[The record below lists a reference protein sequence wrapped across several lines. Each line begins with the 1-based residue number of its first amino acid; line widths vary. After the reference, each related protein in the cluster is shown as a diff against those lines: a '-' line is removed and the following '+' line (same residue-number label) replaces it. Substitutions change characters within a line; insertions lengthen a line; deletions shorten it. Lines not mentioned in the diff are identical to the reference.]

1 MRSLGIYLKEKDYGL
16 NVKPLLRIVLAQFF
30 GPPSGFVD
38 MVSQHIPSPSQ
49 NALAKIQQIYTG
61 PLDTEVAQAMAKCD
75 PDGPLMI
82 HITKLYDNDEATSFD
97 AFGRVFSGTVKPGQI
112 VRVLGESYTIDD
124 EEDMTMQKVLN
135 AWVYESR

>member
-1 MRSLGIYLKEKDYGL
+1 M
-16 NVKPLLRIVLAQFF
+16 VLSQFF

-38 MVSQHIPSPSQ
+38 MVSQHIPSPAQ

-75 PDGPLMI
+75 ADGPLMI
-82 HITKLYDNDEATSFD
+82 HVTKLYDNAEATGFD
-97 AFGRVFSGTVKPGQI
+97 AFGRVFSGTIRPGQI
-112 VRVLGESYTIDD
+112 VRVLGEGYTIDD

-135 AWVYESR
+135 AWVYESRYAKSYITCKLSLQCS